1 MTNATIL
8 IAVIYLLYYYSIVI
22 EMETLV
28 IFESISEVVIGVG

>member
-28 IFESISEVVIGVG
+28 IFESISEVVIGEG

>member
-8 IAVIYLLYYYSIVI
+8 IAVIYLSYYYSIVI